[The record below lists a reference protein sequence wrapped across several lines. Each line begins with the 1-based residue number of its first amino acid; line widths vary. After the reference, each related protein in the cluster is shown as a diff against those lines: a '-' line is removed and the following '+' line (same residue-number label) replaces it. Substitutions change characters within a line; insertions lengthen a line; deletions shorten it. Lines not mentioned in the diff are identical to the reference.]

1 MPTLRFRCL
10 PLLGLCSSLLFSL
23 PAHAGLTTD
32 LQNLAANLDSIQN
45 QLAWKQFTGGETCSQ
60 LGTLSASLEDYVRV
74 AENIQAQLAAP
85 LTLATADLTSL
96 NDLTN
101 IAARLAQDSV
111 RLSLELRSV
120 EGVVDVFE
128 YRAALSAMLRLST
141 DIGKMADRILE
152 MADRILVVADDI
164 GAMADRIVVTQQ
176 LQSANMAMIQQALLT
191 TQQNMVAMSGSMS
204 TIAYNVS
211 LAQIKLDTQT
221 LNASVDASS
230 LTPSNMADKLAA
242 VQLLVSALVLK
253 TGAVAD
259 SATVSSKTMS
269 QYINGDTLTLLG
281 DLSVLKNA
289 LSVSINAYATTINQ
303 LAPLTEAPVLRD
315 ATASMLTLTRD
326 IGLMSNRIMQ
336 MSDKIIVMADNI
348 GAMSGRIVETQT
360 IQQSNS
366 AMTLTNLQTAQ
377 NTTISMIK
385 NMGL

>member
-23 PAHAGLTTD
+23 PAQAGLTTD
-32 LQNLAANLDSIQN
+32 LQNLAVNLDTIQN
-45 QLAWKQFTGGETCSQ
+45 QLAWTQFTGGETCSQ
-60 LGTLSASLEDYVRV
+60 LGTLSASVEDYVRV

-85 LTLATADLTSL
+85 LTLTTADLTSL
-96 NDLTN
+96 DDLTN

-120 EGVVDVFE
+120 EGIVDVFE

-176 LQSANMAMIQQALLT
+176 LQNANMAMIQQALLT

-221 LNASVDASS
+221 LSASLDASS

-281 DLSVLKNA
+281 DLSVLNNG
-289 LSVSINAYATTINQ
+289 LSVSINTYASAINQ

-366 AMTLTNLQTAQ
+366 QMTLTNLQTAQ